1 MTRPSGQ
8 RRSLSLAVN
17 CDGFNERHCA
27 GFSRLPLTLPMD
39 QKKHWET
46 IYRTK
51 DVHTVSWFQPEARES
66 LDLIT
71 RFAPD
76 RSAPIIDV
84 GGGASVLADD
94 LLAAA
99 YNDVTVLDVSE
110 TALEISRQRLGDAA
124 ARVKWI
130 AADVRY
136 APLGDR
142 AYTVWHDR
150 AVFHFLT
157 KPADRQAYVAQV
169 QRTVRPSG
177 YVLVA
182 TFAEDGPATCSG
194 LPVVR
199 YSAESLHSEFGLS
212 FRVVTSAHEDHHTP
226 AGREQS
232 FLYCLC
238 RRE

>member
-1 MTRPSGQ
+1 
-8 RRSLSLAVN
+8 
-17 CDGFNERHCA
+17 
-27 GFSRLPLTLPMD
+27 MD
-39 QKKHWET
+39 QRKHWEG

-51 DVHTVSWFQPEARES
+51 DVNTVSWFQQEARES
-66 LDLIT
+66 LNLIT
-71 RFAPD
+71 RFVPD

-84 GGGASVLADD
+84 GGGAAVLVDD

-99 YNDVTVLDVSE
+99 YKDVTVLDISE
-110 TALEISRQRLGDAA
+110 TALEVSRHRLGDGA

-130 AADVRY
+130 AADVRD
-136 APLGDR
+136 APLGDG
-142 AYTVWHDR
+142 AYAVWHDR

-157 KPADRQAYVAQV
+157 DGRDRQAYVEQV
-169 QRTVRPSG
+169 HRTVRPGG

-199 YSAESLHSEFGLS
+199 YSPESLHSEFGPS
-212 FRVVTSAHEDHHTP
+212 FRVMASAREDHHTP
-226 AGREQS
+226 AGGEQS

>member
-1 MTRPSGQ
+1 
-8 RRSLSLAVN
+8 
-17 CDGFNERHCA
+17 
-27 GFSRLPLTLPMD
+27 MD

-46 IYRTK
+46 IFQTK
-51 DVHTVSWFQPEARES
+51 DVHSVSWYQPEARES

-71 RFAPD
+71 GFAPD
-76 RSAPIIDV
+76 PTAPIIDV
-84 GGGASVLADD
+84 GGGASVLVDD
-94 LLAAA
+94 LLATG
-99 YNDVTVLDVSE
+99 YSDVTVLDVSE
-110 TALEISRQRLGDAA
+110 TALEISRHRLGEAA
-124 ARVKWI
+124 AKVNWI
-130 AADVRY
+130 AADVRD

-142 AYTVWHDR
+142 TCAVWHDR

-157 KPADRQAYVAQV
+157 DAADRQAYVAQV
-169 QRTVRPSG
+169 ERTVRPGG

-199 YSAESLHSEFGLS
+199 YSTESLHSEFGPS
-212 FRVVTSAHEDHHTP
+212 FRVVASAHEDHHTP